1 VSSSDFSLGQN
12 LSLFQQKNWENFG
25 FFSSVNS
32 IILLCLGEK
41 KIAKNFTSK
50 SLGGVGF
57 KSKNKNL
64 VLSR

>member
-50 SLGGVGF
+50 SLGGSGI
-57 KSKNKNL
+57 
-64 VLSR
+64 